1 MNIIAPFFLILA
13 SVGIFYGYI
22 DPNYRGK
29 DIPNNVVNLM
39 AERKQYRY
47 ALENFNNLIN
57 ERNKKVEKN
66 NNFSSN
72 DLDRLKKLLPDHI
85 DNVRL
90 IIDIDNIASRYGLG
104 IKNIKVNNESEVSS
118 GGKLIPDKSSFGTFT
133 MKFKILAKYDEFR
146 SFINDLQESLR
157 IVDIS
162 SISFESKD
170 SDEYDYEVTIK
181 TYWIK

>member
-39 AERKQYRY
+39 AERKQYKY
-47 ALENFNNLIN
+47 ALENFNDLIN

-72 DLDRLKKLLPDHI
+72 DLERLKKLLPDHI

-104 IKNIKVNNESEVSS
+104 IKNIKVNNESGVSS
-118 GGKLIPDKSSFGTFT
+118 DGKLGPDKSLFGTFS

-162 SISFESKD
+162 DISFEST
-170 SDEYDYEVTIK
+170 ENGYYDYEITIK

>member
-1 MNIIAPFFLILA
+1 MNIIAPLFLILA
-13 SVGIFYGYI
+13 SVGMFYGYI
-22 DPNYRGK
+22 DPNYRSE
-29 DIPNNVVNLM
+29 NVSKNIVNLM
-39 AERKQYRY
+39 AERNQYKF
-47 ALENFNNLIN
+47 ALENSNNLIT
-57 ERNKKVEKN
+57 ERNRLVEKN

-72 DLDRLKKLLPDHI
+72 DLERLKKLLPDHI

-104 IKNIKVNNESEVSS
+104 IKNIKVNNESDTNLS
-118 GGKLIPDKSSFGTFT
+118 GKLGPNNSPFGTFT
-133 MKFKILAKYDEFR
+133 MKFKIVASYDSFR

-162 SISFESKD
+162 NVSFEATESGY
-170 SDEYDYEVTIK
+170 YDYEVTIK